1 MGYYSDIR
9 FNTTAAGYKE
19 FLAALPDE
27 FKDPTK
33 WGLFDKH
40 GNPEVFEEYDGGV
53 MFGWD
58 GVKWYTDWGT
68 YLYGNNPFADV
79 QAVMAAFN
87 EVLDNGV
94 PIEYIRVGE
103 ETGDIEYGGDI
114 HYASTEGPTC
124 YLGTSTTIEL
134 Y

>member
-1 MGYYSDIR
+1 MGYYSDVR
-9 FNTTAAGYKE
+9 FNTTKGGYEE

-27 FKDPTK
+27 FKDNRM
-33 WGLFDKH
+33 WGLFDQH
-40 GNPEVFEEYDGGV
+40 GYPEVYEDYGSGV

-58 GVKWYTDWGT
+58 GIKWYTDWPVEP
-68 YLYGNNPFADV
+68 NESDPFADV
-79 QAVMAAFN
+79 KAVMAAFN

-103 ETGDIEYGGDI
+103 DSGDIEYGGDI
-114 HYASTEGPTC
+114 HYAETEGPTC
-124 YLGTSTTIEL
+124 CLGTSTTIEL

>member
-19 FLAALPDE
+19 FLAAMPDE
-27 FKDPTK
+27 FKDNKK
-33 WGLFDKH
+33 WGLFDKD
-40 GNPEVFEEYDGGV
+40 GKPEVFEEYDGGV

-58 GVKWYTDWGT
+58 DAKWYTNWGT
-68 YLYGNNPFADV
+68 DLYGNNPFADV
-79 QAVMAAFN
+79 QAVMAAFHK
-87 EVLDNGV
+87 VLDNGV

-103 ETGDIEYGGDI
+103 ESGDIEYGGDI
-114 HYASTEGPTC
+114 HYADAEGPTC
-124 YLGTSTTIEL
+124 CLGTSTTIEL